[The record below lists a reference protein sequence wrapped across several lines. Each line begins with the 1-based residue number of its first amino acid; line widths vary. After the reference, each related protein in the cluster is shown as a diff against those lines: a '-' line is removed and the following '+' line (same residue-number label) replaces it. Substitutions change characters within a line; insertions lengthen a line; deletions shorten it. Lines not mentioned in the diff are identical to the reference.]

1 MTEIDRAVAFLFK
14 RVMKSEVFSSK
25 VKLTE
30 EAARDQKSMDV
41 HLDFSMG
48 GLEMEVHSTFLGG
61 PIYLS
66 VISALTGWKMADKV
80 C

>member
-1 MTEIDRAVAFLFK
+1 MTEVDRAIAFLFK
-14 RVMKSEVFSSK
+14 RVTKPGVFSSK

-30 EAARDQKSMDV
+30 ETVRDGKSVDV
-41 HLDFSMG
+41 HVDISLPVEG
-48 GLEMEVHSTFLGG
+48 TINSTFLGG

-66 VISALTGWKMADKV
+66 VVSALTGWKMADKV